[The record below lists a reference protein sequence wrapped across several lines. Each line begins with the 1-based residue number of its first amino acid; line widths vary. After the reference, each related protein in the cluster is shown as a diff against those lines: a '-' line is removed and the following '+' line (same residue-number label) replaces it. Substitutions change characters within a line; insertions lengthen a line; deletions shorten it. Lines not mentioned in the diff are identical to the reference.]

1 MIKEKESNRNVH
13 IWLLIVFAAAM
24 VVLTIWDIRI
34 TAEQQALMPNL
45 SFLVSILSYSAFTCT
60 LFVLFYLFTRQRNRR
75 KMHRIILYGSWVL
88 VIYNGIEILFF
99 REMDGLSNI
108 LGVLLGIAIILI
120 VSRRLP
126 DAEEQ
131 QQPV

>member
-1 MIKEKESNRNVH
+1 LIKEKENHRNFYL
-13 IWLLIVFAAAM
+13 WLLIVFAAVT

-34 TAEQQALMPNL
+34 TAEQQALTPNI
-45 SFLVSILSYSAFTCT
+45 SFLISIISYSAFTCT
-60 LFVLFYLFTRQRNRR
+60 LFVLFYLFTRQRTRR
-75 KMHRIILYGSWVL
+75 KLHRIILYGAWVL

-108 LGVLLGIAIILI
+108 IGVLLGVVVMLILT
-120 VSRRLP
+120 RHLP

-131 QQPV
+131 QQTV

>member
-1 MIKEKESNRNVH
+1 LIKEKESNRNVY
-13 IWLLIVFAAAM
+13 IWLLIVFAAVM

-45 SFLVSILSYSAFTCT
+45 SFIISILSYSAFTCT

-75 KMHRIILYGSWVL
+75 KMHRIILYGSWGL
-88 VIYNGIEILFF
+88 VIYNAIDILFF

-108 LGVLLGIAIILI
+108 FGVLVGVAIMLI
-120 VSRRLP
+120 VTRHLP
-126 DAEEQ
+126 EAEEQ
-131 QQPV
+131 QQTV